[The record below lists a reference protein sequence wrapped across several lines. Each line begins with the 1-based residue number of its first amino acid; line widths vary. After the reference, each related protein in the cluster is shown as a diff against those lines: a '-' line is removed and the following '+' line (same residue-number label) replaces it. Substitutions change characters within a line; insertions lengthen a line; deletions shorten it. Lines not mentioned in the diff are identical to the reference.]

1 MKTIRGDE
9 AELNMGLPKPIE
21 PDASDR
27 IREAQLR
34 KEMAQRE
41 PTWEEVW
48 FSGWVSHTGTTKKA
62 IFQTNLSNLDK
73 ERLKSVKSAIDAGEI
88 GVGVES
94 LKKFTKAHAMR
105 LWRDL
110 QDQRKES
117 VLKDMVAQTPEN
129 YRLVQTESQLE
140 QLIIDLKEEPIIA
153 FDTETTGLDVYN
165 DTIVGMSLTLPRADY
180 HVYIPVAHKAGKQ
193 LKRSVVM
200 DALMP
205 MLTNPKVGKV
215 LHNAKYDMHMLIRH
229 GVRMRG
235 LAHDTRVA
243 MALLNENEPSYAL
256 KSLATKYG
264 RHFGFEDTSHTFED
278 LFGKTC
284 FDEVPLDVALVY
296 AAKDTH
302 LTWKLY
308 EWQRQHL
315 QRLGKLDQLYRELEN
330 PLIEVCVDMEQCGF
344 LIDRN
349 YAQKY
354 GEELRGEICQLEL
367 SLTDHFGDINFNSP
381 IQLSRKLYD
390 ELKLP
395 EVNDRSTDVKTLKA
409 LKDKHPGIEHLLKY
423 RELTKLLSTYVEALP
438 ERIKSDGRIH
448 GSFNQVATVTGRFSS
463 NEPNLQNLPTNARKL
478 IIAPPGKLII
488 GSDFSQIE
496 PRVLAHISGDR
507 HLQEPYLNG
516 QDLYSTLASRVFKK
530 PIEECGDGS
539 KYRKMMKVG
548 LLAILYGTSMFTLSE
563 QLGIEVN
570 EAQEFIRDVFR
581 TYPQVHFFIKYTH
594 EFVKENEYVETLY
607 GRKRRFP
614 GHRQKAKVYDSL
626 AKQICEILGVE
637 ELPLNV
643 WRNKDIPRDLKRKFY
658 DVKGDVESARRQSVN
673 AVIQGTAADIMKRAM
688 LNLQQYCL
696 ARGWSL
702 CGTVH
707 DEALMLV
714 DDSVT
719 ECDVQEIEACMTAAA
734 SLAVPLCVDTEIMQ
748 RWGEGV
754 KKGEWFA
761 SAA

>member
-1 MKTIRGDE
+1 MIFVELRITGLTME
-9 AELNMGLPKPIE
+9 AHQSTE
-21 PDASDR
+21 R
-27 IREAQLR
+27 VREAQLK
-34 KEMAQRE
+34 KEQAMRE

-48 FSGWVSHTGTTKKA
+48 HTGWTRPSGKLQAA
-62 IFQTNLSNLDK
+62 ILLSKMGELDRKRLQT
-73 ERLKSVKSAIDAGEI
+73 VKSAIDAGEI

-110 QDQRKES
+110 QEQRKEKN
-117 VLKDMVAQTPEN
+117 LREMVAQTPNN
-129 YRLVQTESQLE
+129 YRLIQTESQLE
-140 QLIIDLKEEPIIA
+140 KLVVALQSEPIIS

-165 DTIVGMSLTLPRADY
+165 DVIVGMSVTLPRADY
-180 HVYIPVAHKAGKQ
+180 HVYIPVAHKFGKQ
-193 LKRSVVM
+193 LKRSVVLQ
-200 DALMP
+200 ALGP
-205 MLTNPKVGKV
+205 MLTDPKIGKV

-243 MALLNENEPSYAL
+243 MALLNENETSYAL
-256 KSLATKYG
+256 KNLATKYG
-264 RHFGFEDTSHTFED
+264 KHFGFEDTSHTFED

-284 FDEVPLDVALVY
+284 FDEIPLDVALVY

-302 LTWKLY
+302 LTWKIY
-308 EWQRQHL
+308 DWQRQHL
-315 QRLGKLDQLYRELEN
+315 QRLGKLEELYLEIEN
-330 PLIEVCVDMEQCGF
+330 PLIDVCVDMEQCGF

-349 YAQKY
+349 YARQY
-354 GEELRGEICQLEL
+354 GEELRSEIRQLEN
-367 SLTDHFGDINFNSP
+367 SLKDHFGDINYNSP

-395 EVNDRSTDVKTLKA
+395 EVNARSTDVKTLKA

-463 NEPNLQNLPTNARKL
+463 NEPNLQNLPTKARKL
-478 IIAPPGKLII
+478 IIAPSGKLLI

-496 PRVLAHISGDR
+496 PRVLAHISGDK

-548 LLAILYGTSMFTLSE
+548 LLAVMYGTSMHTLSN
-563 QLGIEVN
+563 QLEITVE
-570 EAQEFIRDVFR
+570 EAQQFIGDFFR
-581 TYPQVHFFIKYTH
+581 TYPQVHSFIKNTH

-626 AKQICEILGVE
+626 AKQICEILGVD

-643 WRNKDIPRDLKRKFY
+643 WRNNDIPRDLKRRFY

-707 DEALMLV
+707 DEALMMV

-719 ECDVQEIEACMTAAA
+719 NGDVKEIEECMTSAA
-734 SLAVPLCVDTEIMQ
+734 SLDVPLVVDTEIMR

-754 KKGEWFA
+754 KKEEWFA

>member
-1 MKTIRGDE
+1 MTGLKIQQNEDVHQRVLDAQMKK
-9 AELNMGLPKPIE
+9 AL
-21 PDASDR
+21 
-27 IREAQLR
+27 
-34 KEMAQRE
+34 AQRE
-41 PTWEEVW
+41 PTWDEVW
-48 FSGWVSHTGTTKKA
+48 FTGWAKPSGKNQPG
-62 IFQTNLSNLDK
+62 IFQSKLSGLDK
-73 ERLKSVKSAIDAGEI
+73 ERLHKVKLAIESGEI
-88 GVGVES
+88 SRDVES
-94 LKKFTKAHAMR
+94 LKKFTKAHALR
-105 LWRDL
+105 LYKVL
-110 QDQRKES
+110 QDTRKHS
-117 VLKDMVAQTPEN
+117 ILQKMVDETPDN
-129 YRLVQTESQLE
+129 YRFIQTEVQLE
-140 QLIIDLKEEPIIA
+140 QLVQDLADETVIA
-153 FDTETTGLDVYN
+153 VDTETTGLDVYN
-165 DTIVGMSLTLPRADY
+165 DMIVGISLTLPKADY
-180 HVYIPVAHKAGKQ
+180 HVYIPVAHKVGKQ
-193 LKRSVVM
+193 LNRQVVLN
-200 DALMP
+200 ALTP
-205 MLTNPKVGKV
+205 MLSNPTVGKV
-215 LHNAKYDMHMLIRH
+215 LHNAKYDIHMLIRH

-235 LAHDTRVA
+235 LVHDTRVA

-256 KSLATKYG
+256 KNLATKYG
-264 RHFGFEDTSHTFED
+264 SKFGFEDTSHTFDE

-308 EWQRQHL
+308 EWQQQHL
-315 QRLGKLDQLYRELEN
+315 QRLGKLERLYRELEN

-344 LIDRN
+344 LIDKN
-349 YAQKY
+349 YAQQY
-354 GEELRGEICQLEL
+354 GEELRSEIRQLEQ
-367 SLTDHFGDINFNSP
+367 SLTDHFGDINYNST
-381 IQLSRKLYD
+381 IQLARKLYD

-395 EVNDRSTDVKTLKA
+395 EVNARSTDVKTLKA
-409 LKDKHPGIEHLLKY
+409 LKDKHPGIEYLLKY

-438 ERIKSDGRIH
+438 ERIKPDGRIH

-463 NEPNLQNLPTNARKL
+463 NEPNLQNLPIKARKL
-478 IIAPPGKLII
+478 IIAPPGKLLI

-496 PRVLAHISGDR
+496 PRLLAHISGDK

-516 QDLYSTLASRVFKK
+516 QDLYSTLASKVFKK

-548 LLAILYGTSMFTLSE
+548 LLAVMYGTSMHTLST
-563 QLGIEVN
+563 QLEITVD
-570 EAQEFIRDVFR
+570 EAHQFIGDFFR
-581 TYPQVHFFIKYTH
+581 TYPQVHSFIKYTH

-626 AKQICEILGVE
+626 AKQICEILGVD

-643 WRNKDIPRDLKRKFY
+643 WRNNDIPRDLKRRFY

-673 AVIQGTAADIMKRAM
+673 AIIQGTAADVMKRAM
-688 LNLQQYCL
+688 LNLHKYCT
-696 ARGWSL
+696 ARGWTL

-707 DEALMLV
+707 DEALMIV
-714 DDSVT
+714 DDTVT
-719 ECDVQEIEACMTAAA
+719 ECDVKEIEACMITAA
-734 SLAVPLCVDTEIMQ
+734 SLTVPLKVDTEIMQ